1 MLKRSKSLAF
11 IALIIL
17 IIFHYY
23 HSFNEVEKLSV
34 QKSNEV
40 RAYNEHIHTNRIQ
53 ELIDFEGFD
62 NQNGTSHPIIPN
74 IAHYIFLNKPTIE
87 FYHMVNIFSLFFN
100 HRPEKI
106 YFHCDNCSFTGK
118 FFDALKSNKELWSL
132 IDIHHIPPKK
142 TIFGQE
148 YGYGNFHR

>member
-1 MLKRSKSLAF
+1 MLKRFKSLASK
-11 IALIIL
+11 ALIIL

-23 HSFNEVEKLSV
+23 HSFNEVKKLPV
-34 QKSNEV
+34 QKSNET
-40 RAYNEHIHTNRIQ
+40 RAYNEHTHRNRIQ
-53 ELIDFEGFD
+53 EFIDFEGFD

-74 IAHYIFLNKPTIE
+74 IVHYLFLDKPTIE

-106 YFHCDNCSFTGK
+106 YFHCDDCSFTGK
-118 FFDALKSNKELWSL
+118 FFEALKSNKELWSL

-148 YGYGNFHR
+148 YGFGNFHR

>member
-106 YFHCDNCSFTGK
+106 YFHCDYCSFTGK
-118 FFDALKSNKELWSL
+118 FF
-132 IDIHHIPPKK
+132 
-142 TIFGQE
+142 
-148 YGYGNFHR
+148 

>member
-1 MLKRSKSLAF
+1 MLKRFKSLASK
-11 IALIIL
+11 ALIIL

-23 HSFNEVEKLSV
+23 HSFNEVKKLPV
-34 QKSNEV
+34 QKSNET
-40 RAYNEHIHTNRIQ
+40 RAYNEHTHRNRIQ
-53 ELIDFEGFD
+53 EFIDFEGFD

-74 IAHYIFLNKPTIE
+74 IVHYLFLDKPTIE

-106 YFHCDNCSFTGK
+106 YFHCDDCSFTGK
-118 FFDALKSNKELWSL
+118 FFEALKSNKELWSL

>member
-1 MLKRSKSLAF
+1 MLKRFKSLASK
-11 IALIIL
+11 ALIIL

-23 HSFNEVEKLSV
+23 HSFNEVKKLPV
-34 QKSNEV
+34 QKSNET
-40 RAYNEHIHTNRIQ
+40 RAYNEHTHRNRIQ
-53 ELIDFEGFD
+53 EFIDFEGFD

-74 IAHYIFLNKPTIE
+74 IVHYLFLDKPTIE

-106 YFHCDNCSFTGK
+106 YFHCDDCSFTGK
-118 FFDALKSNKELWSL
+118 FFEALKSNKELWSL

-142 TIFGQE
+142 TSAKVLTTG
-148 YGYGNFHR
+148 GT

>member
-1 MLKRSKSLAF
+1 MLKRFKSLASK
-11 IALIIL
+11 ALIIL
-17 IIFHYY
+17 IVFHYY
-23 HSFNEVEKLSV
+23 HSFNEVKKLPV
-34 QKSNEV
+34 QKSNET
-40 RAYNEHIHTNRIQ
+40 RAYNEHTHKNRIQ
-53 ELIDFEGFD
+53 EFIDFEGFD

-74 IAHYIFLNKPTIE
+74 IVHYLFLDKPTIE

-106 YFHCDNCSFTGK
+106 YFHCDDCSFTGK
-118 FFDALKSNKELWSL
+118 FFEALKSNKELWSL

-148 YGYGNFHR
+148 YGFGNFHR